1 MAGRVGRWVIL
12 SAAVLVTVLLVAHP
26 VLPGGRLLPT
36 LLPWLG
42 LAVPVLLVVG
52 IRRRHR
58 IALVAALL
66 PLVAWLGVFGDRL
79 IPDSEAPYDLV
90 AVQHNVSDVN
100 PDPGG
105 TVRTLLAARPDLVA
119 LEEITPEAVPA
130 YAAAFPAEYAYR
142 TVHGTV
148 ALWSRHPLSA
158 AAPLDIRPASFGAD
172 WNRGL
177 RAVAHTPRGDIAVY
191 VAHLPSVRPGLTG
204 LGTAPRDEAATKLA
218 AALAA
223 EPIANVI
230 LLGDL
235 NATVDD
241 HGLKPV
247 TSRLGTSESE
257 FAFSFPKAL
266 PVARIDHVMART
278 LTVTSVRTLP
288 ETGSDH
294 LPVAARLRF

>member
-1 MAGRVGRWVIL
+1 VIL

-36 LLPWLG
+36 FLPWLG
-42 LAVPVLLVVG
+42 LAVPVLLVLG
-52 IRRRHR
+52 LRRRHR

-79 IPDSEAPYDLV
+79 IPDSEAPHGLV

-105 TVRTLLAARPDLVA
+105 TVRTLLTARPDLVA

-130 YAAAFPAEYAYR
+130 YAAAFPAEYAHH

-158 AAPLDIRPASFGAD
+158 DAPLDIRPASFGAD

-204 LGTAPRDEAATKLA
+204 LGTGPRDEAATKLA

-223 EPIANVI
+223 EPVANVI

-241 HGLKPV
+241 HGLRPV
-247 TSRLGTSESE
+247 TSRLATSSSA
-257 FAFSFPKAL
+257 FAFSFPAAL
-266 PVARIDHVMART
+266 PIARIDHVMART

-294 LPVAARLRF
+294 LPIAAHLRF

>member
-1 MAGRVGRWVIL
+1 VVLPG
-12 SAAVLVTVLLVAHP
+12 AVLVTVLLVAHP

-36 LLPWLG
+36 FLPWLG
-42 LAVPVLLVVG
+42 LAVPVLLALALW
-52 IRRRHR
+52 RRHR
-58 IALVAALL
+58 PALIVVVLPIA
-66 PLVAWLGVFGDRL
+66 AWTAIFGDRL
-79 IPDSEAPYDLV
+79 IPDGSTPCDLV

-100 PDPGG
+100 PGPAA
-105 TVRTLLAARPDLVA
+105 TVRTLLDARPDLVA

-130 YAAAFPAEYAYR
+130 YTAAFPAEYAYR

-148 ALWSRHPLSA
+148 ALWSRHPLSD
-158 AAPLDIRPASFGAD
+158 AAPLDIRPAEFGAD

-177 RAVAHTPRGDIAVY
+177 RAVAHTPRGDIAVH

-204 LGTAPRDEAATKLA
+204 LGTAPRDEAAAKLA

-223 EPIANVI
+223 EPNANVL

-241 HGLKPV
+241 HGLEPV

-257 FAFSFPKAL
+257 FAFSFPAAL

-288 ETGSDH
+288 RTGSDH
-294 LPVAARLRF
+294 LPVAACLRF